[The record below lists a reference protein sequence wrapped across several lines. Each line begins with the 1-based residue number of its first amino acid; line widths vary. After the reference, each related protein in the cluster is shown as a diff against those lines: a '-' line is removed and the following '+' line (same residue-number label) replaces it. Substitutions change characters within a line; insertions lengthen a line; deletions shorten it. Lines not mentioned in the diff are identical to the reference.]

1 MRSCYK
7 NILSKS
13 ANSNGGSKIISNKGN
28 AVSINATTSSKT
40 ICTSK
45 MNQSQKI
52 LSRNNITKRYLRT
65 NTVAAIICKNSDG
78 TMLSVRDGCVQELCF
93 YDDTDDDGG

>member
-1 MRSCYK
+1 
-7 NILSKS
+7 
-13 ANSNGGSKIISNKGN
+13 
-28 AVSINATTSSKT
+28 
-40 ICTSK
+40 